1 VVDAQ
6 QVLVTQSVEYPT
18 FNRDVRG
25 SSPRKRTKR
34 LAVRKTVTICSCG
47 GIGRHDT
54 LKMCFSMGSSPIGS
68 TTSCSTITA
77 IHGLLAQLVEQRTV
91 NPRVAGS
98 SPVQPAICPSGG
110 MAYALV

>member
-1 VVDAQ
+1 MVELVYTL
-6 QVLVTQSVEYPT
+6 VL
-18 FNRDVRG
+18 R
-25 SSPRKRTKR
+25 SSASASGFESHFGHQR

-47 GIGRHDT
+47 GIGRRDT

-77 IHGLLAQLVEQRTV
+77 IHGLLAQSVEQRTV